1 MKELHKAIIKLSKTH
16 RKLAF
21 REFAKIDLT
30 EGQPK
35 ILSFLAKNNGCIQK
49 DIADNCRIKPATV
62 TSVLSNMEKAGL
74 IYRSQNNENR
84 RILNVFLTDKGVKAQ
99 KQVGI
104 IFNKLDDLCFKGF
117 SEEEK
122 LQAIELLDR
131 IQSNLDGKEDD
142 NA

>member
-62 TSVLSNMEKAGL
+62 TSVLANMEKAEL
-74 IYRSQNNENR
+74 IYRSQNSENR

>member
-62 TSVLSNMEKAGL
+62 TSVLANMEKAEL
-74 IYRSQNNENR
+74 IYRSQNSENR

-99 KQVGI
+99 KQVGV
-104 IFNKLDDLCFKGF
+104 IFNKIDDLCFKGF